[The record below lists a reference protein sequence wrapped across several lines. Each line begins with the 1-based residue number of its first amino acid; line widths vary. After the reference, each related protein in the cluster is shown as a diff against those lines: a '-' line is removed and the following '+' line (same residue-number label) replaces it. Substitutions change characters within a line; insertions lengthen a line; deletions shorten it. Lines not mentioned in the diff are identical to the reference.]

1 MNHQLPFIRDQALR
15 LRALTHRSYVNEH
28 PDVREHNERLE
39 FLGDAVLGF
48 LVGEL
53 LYQQTDPNQL
63 ALSEATMT
71 RLRASLVDE
80 TQLAQFAI
88 QLGLGELMQLGKGAI
103 KDGGRESPAL
113 LSDTFEAYIGAYYLD
128 SGIDAVRDFLIPLL
142 TPILNQ
148 RISSDSDADASNLID
163 YKNRFQQWA
172 LAKPE
177 LGQNPKYC
185 IVDESGPD
193 HAKVFVAQVQVK
205 GKVYGSGSG
214 RRKQD
219 AEKQAAKDALKKL
232 GFEN

>member
-1 MNHQLPFIRDQALR
+1 MNHQLPVIQNENLR

-28 PDVREHNERLE
+28 SDVTEHNERLE

-48 LVGEL
+48 IVGEL

-63 ALSEATMT
+63 ELSEAKMT

-80 TQLAQFAI
+80 KQLAQFAF
-88 QLGLGELMQLGKGAI
+88 QLGLGQLIRLGKGAI

-113 LSDTFEAYIGAYYLD
+113 LSDAFEAYMGAYYLD
-128 SGIDAVRDFLIPLL
+128 QGMDAVRGFIIPLL
-142 TPILNQ
+142 TPILHQ
-148 RISSDSDADASNLID
+148 RMGSDSSEKAPNLID

-172 LAKPE
+172 LAE
-177 LGQNPKYC
+177 LGQTPKYC

-193 HAKVFVAQVQVK
+193 HAKEFVAQVQVR
-205 GKVYGSGSG
+205 GQVYGSGRG

-219 AEKQAAKDALKKL
+219 AQKQAAQDALRKL
-232 GFEN
+232 GLET